1 MASDTGTPALAS
13 LCSTNSSAPR
23 LSGALPGSTSTAVIN
38 WGVGVHH
45 HRRLMPVKAPA
56 LALVAVAHLGI
67 VDRHHPV
74 LAHSIFEAHLVVSAS
89 ISAVVAGPASLHVL
103 EQQLCQQLRRVN

>member
-38 WGVGVHH
+38 RVSVSTTTTAF
-45 HRRLMPVKAPA
+45 MPVKAPA

-74 LAHSIFEAHLVVSAS
+74 LAHSIFEAHLVVSTS